1 MQQREGIGS
10 IRGEPRQ
17 RPLCVVHSPCHQIL
31 TRTIA
36 LMNHTKKS
44 RLWAE
49 EEDQRPQKQS
59 VWPCFPPCFPN
70 LLLSRDRERASQ
82 QQQQSTEKNPCAA
95 EVGAFFMAFSYFKP
109 RLTLGINQD
118 WKRQF
123 SQHIWGIYSSG
134 REENFMLKKKNRDF
148 GMIFRRRLNDSFQRE
163 WGPLCR
169 LFLWAKTSLPHP
181 LHLSFLKGQAG
192 ASALLGII
200 GKRLTF
206 S

>member
-123 SQHIWGIYSSG
+123 SQHIWLGDLFK
-134 REENFMLKKKNRDF
+134 REGKLHAKKTETLGWFSDVVEMTRFTGNEAHCAVCF
-148 GMIFRRRLNDSFQRE
+148 Y
-163 WGPLCR
+163 
-169 LFLWAKTSLPHP
+169 
-181 LHLSFLKGQAG
+181 GQKPAYPIHFI
-192 ASALLGII
+192 SP
-200 GKRLTF
+200 